1 MTADADTH
9 AHDNGADSHAA
20 ALDARASARLAK
32 AERLALVAGALGLG
46 ALAVGVAAAPA
57 RAFANLLVGAYFV
70 LGLSVGGVV
79 LLSLL
84 AVAGAGWAVVLKRV
98 FEGFGAFLPLGAALL
113 TATTPGLR
121 VLYEWARPGAHA
133 DPLLASKAAFL
144 NAPFFLARMAVI
156 LGVWL
161 LFARALRR
169 ASLRQDQTGDL
180 GETRRTVRLAA
191 GFLVAFAITGCLAA
205 FDWIMTLEARWFST
219 IFGFYNIAGI
229 LVSTVA
235 AVALAAIALRR
246 AGALPQLA
254 PSHLHDLGKLMLAF
268 ATFWAYQ
275 WLSQFLL
282 IWYSNIPE
290 ETAYF
295 ELRWQGGWLPVF
307 FANIA
312 LGWLVPFVALLP
324 RAVKRDARTL
334 AAVAVL
340 LLLARW
346 LDVWQMVLPAAFPER
361 PWPGL
366 LELAGLVGPLGLF
379 VFHVARTF
387 RRVPLVARRDPYFV
401 ESAHHH
407 T

>member
-1 MTADADTH
+1 M
-9 AHDNGADSHAA
+9 
-20 ALDARASARLAK
+20 
-32 AERLALVAGALGLG
+32 
-46 ALAVGVAAAPA
+46 
-57 RAFANLLVGAYFV
+57 V

-84 AVAGAGWAVVLKRV
+84 AVAKAGWAVVLKRV
-98 FEGFGAFLPLGAALL
+98 LEGFGAFLPLAAILL
-113 TATTPGLR
+113 AATTPGLR
-121 VLYEWARPGAHA
+121 ILYEWARPEARA
-133 DPLLASKAAFL
+133 DPLLAAKAAYL

-156 LGVWL
+156 LGVWM
-161 LFARALRR
+161 LFGAALRR
-169 ASLRQDQTGDL
+169 SSVRQDATGDVA
-180 GETRRTVRLAA
+180 ETRRTVRLAA
-191 GFLVAFAITGCLAA
+191 GFLVCFAITGCLAA
-205 FDWIMTLEARWFST
+205 FDWIMTLEPRWFST
-219 IFGFYNIAGI
+219 IFGFYNVAGI

-235 AVALAAIALRR
+235 AVALAAMALRR
-246 AGALPQLA
+246 AGALPELA

-268 ATFWAYQ
+268 STFWAYQ

-312 LGWLVPFVALLP
+312 LGWFVPFLLLLP
-324 RAVKRDARTL
+324 RASKRDARRL
-334 AAVAVL
+334 APIAVL
-340 LLLARW
+340 LLVARW
-346 LDVWQMVLPAAFPER
+346 LDIWQMVMPANFPDR

-366 LELAGLVGPLGLF
+366 YELAGLAGPAGLF
-379 VFHVARTF
+379 VFHVSRTF
-387 RRVPLVARRDPYFV
+387 QRVPLLARRDPYFV

>member
-1 MTADADTH
+1 MITDQRPTPRTLDAARVQRTAVII
-9 AHDNGADSHAA
+9 A
-20 ALDARASARLAK
+20 ALGFATLA
-32 AERLALVAGALGLG
+32 AGLAFS
-46 ALAVGVAAAPA
+46 PA
-57 RAFANLLVGAYFV
+57 RALANLLVGAYMV

-84 AVAGAGWAVVLKRV
+84 AVAKAGWAVVLKRV
-98 FEGFGAFLPLGAALL
+98 LEGFGAFLPLAAILL
-113 TATTPGLR
+113 AATTPGLR
-121 VLYEWARPGAHA
+121 ILYEWARPEARA
-133 DPLLASKAAFL
+133 DPLLAAKAAYL

-156 LGVWL
+156 LGVWM
-161 LFARALRR
+161 LFGAALRR
-169 ASLRQDQTGDL
+169 SSVRQDATGDVA
-180 GETRRTVRLAA
+180 ETRRTVRLAA
-191 GFLVAFAITGCLAA
+191 GFLVCFAITGCLAA
-205 FDWIMTLEARWFST
+205 FDWIMTLEPRWFST
-219 IFGFYNIAGI
+219 IFGFYNVAGI

-235 AVALAAIALRR
+235 AVALAAMALRR
-246 AGALPQLA
+246 AGALPELA

-268 ATFWAYQ
+268 STFWAYQ

-312 LGWLVPFVALLP
+312 LGWFVPFLLLLP
-324 RAVKRDARTL
+324 RASKRDARRL
-334 AAVAVL
+334 APIAVL
-340 LLLARW
+340 LLVARW
-346 LDVWQMVLPAAFPER
+346 LDIWQMVMPANFPDR

-366 LELAGLVGPLGLF
+366 YELAGLAGPAGLF
-379 VFHVARTF
+379 VFHVSRTF
-387 RRVPLVARRDPYFV
+387 QRVPLLARRDPYFV